1 MTGVMLEL
9 VVEFTVI
16 LISPIVFHYY
26 LWKYKKLAPAVILK
40 DVKIYACLYGLILIT
55 GIFAIWNTYSG

>member
-1 MTGVMLEL
+1 MTGAMLEL
-9 VVEFTVI
+9 VVEFGVI

-40 DVKIYACLYGLILIT
+40 DFKIYAYLYGLILIT
-55 GIFAIWNTYSG
+55 GIYAIWSQY

>member
-9 VVEFTVI
+9 VIEFTVI

-26 LWKYKKLAPAVILK
+26 LWKYKKLPPAVILK
-40 DVKIYACLYGLILIT
+40 DIEIYACLYGLILIT
-55 GIFAIWNTYSG
+55 GIFAIWSSYSG

>member
-9 VVEFTVI
+9 VIEFGVI

-26 LWKYKKLAPAVILK
+26 LWKYKKIAPAIILK
-40 DVKIYACLYGLILIT
+40 DAKIYACLYGLILIT
-55 GIFAIWNTYSG
+55 GIFAIWGEH

>member
-9 VVEFTVI
+9 VIEFGVI

-26 LWKYKKLAPAVILK
+26 LWKYKKLSPEVILK
-40 DVKIYACLYGLILIT
+40 DFKIYACLYGLILIVSL
-55 GIFAIWNTYSG
+55 FAIWKQY

>member
-1 MTGVMLEL
+1 MTVVMIEL
-9 VVEFTVI
+9 VVEFGVI

-40 DVKIYACLYGLILIT
+40 DFKIYACLYGLILIT
-55 GIFAIWNTYSG
+55 GIFAIWRQY

>member
-9 VVEFTVI
+9 VIEFGVI
-16 LISPIVFHYY
+16 LISPIVFHFY

-40 DVKIYACLYGLILIT
+40 DFKIYACLYGLILIT
-55 GIFAIWNTYSG
+55 GIFAIWGQH

>member
-9 VVEFTVI
+9 VVEFGVI

-40 DVKIYACLYGLILIT
+40 DFKIYAYLYGLILIT
-55 GIFAIWNTYSG
+55 VIYAIWSQY

>member
-9 VVEFTVI
+9 VIEFGVI

-26 LWKYKKLAPAVILK
+26 LWKYKKIAPAVILK
-40 DVKIYACLYGLILIT
+40 DFKIYACLYGLIFIT
-55 GIFAIWNTYSG
+55 GIFAIWGQH

>member
-9 VVEFTVI
+9 VVEFGVI

-26 LWKYKKLAPAVILK
+26 LWKYKKIAPAVILK
-40 DVKIYACLYGLILIT
+40 DFKIYACLYGLILIA
-55 GIFAIWNTYSG
+55 GIFAIWGQH

>member
-9 VVEFTVI
+9 VIEFGVI

-26 LWKYKKLAPAVILK
+26 LWKYKKIAPAVILK
-40 DVKIYACLYGLILIT
+40 DFKIYACLYGLILIA
-55 GIFAIWNTYSG
+55 GIFAIWGQH

>member
-1 MTGVMLEL
+1 MLEL
-9 VVEFTVI
+9 VVEFGVI

-40 DVKIYACLYGLILIT
+40 DFKIYAYLYGLILIT
-55 GIFAIWNTYSG
+55 GIYAIWSQY

>member
-9 VVEFTVI
+9 VVEFGVI
-16 LISPIVFHYY
+16 LISPIVFHFY

-40 DVKIYACLYGLILIT
+40 DFKIYACMYGLILIT
-55 GIFAIWNTYSG
+55 GIFAIWGQH

>member
-9 VVEFTVI
+9 VVEFSVI

-40 DVKIYACLYGLILIT
+40 DFKIYAYLYGLILIT
-55 GIFAIWNTYSG
+55 IIFAIWKQY

>member
-9 VVEFTVI
+9 VIEFGVI
-16 LISPIVFHYY
+16 LISPIVFHFY

-40 DVKIYACLYGLILIT
+40 DFKIYACMYGLILIT
-55 GIFAIWNTYSG
+55 GIFAIWGQH

>member
-9 VVEFTVI
+9 VVEFGVI

-26 LWKYKKLAPAVILK
+26 LWKCKKLAPAVILK
-40 DVKIYACLYGLILIT
+40 DSKIYACLYGLILIT
-55 GIFAIWNTYSG
+55 AIFAIWGQH

>member
-9 VVEFTVI
+9 VIELGMI

-40 DVKIYACLYGLILIT
+40 DFKIYACLYGLILIT
-55 GIFAIWNTYSG
+55 GIFAIWGQH

>member
-9 VVEFTVI
+9 VIEFGVI

-26 LWKYKKLAPAVILK
+26 LWKYKKIAPAVILK
-40 DVKIYACLYGLILIT
+40 DFKIYACLYVLILIA
-55 GIFAIWNTYSG
+55 GICAFWKQH

>member
-9 VVEFTVI
+9 VVELGVI

-40 DVKIYACLYGLILIT
+40 DFKIYAYLYGLILIT
-55 GIFAIWNTYSG
+55 GIYAIWSQY

>member
-9 VVEFTVI
+9 VVEFGVI

-40 DVKIYACLYGLILIT
+40 DFKIYACLYGLILIAA
-55 GIFAIWNTYSG
+55 IFAIWKQH

>member
-9 VVEFTVI
+9 VVEFGVI
-16 LISPIVFHYY
+16 LISPIVFHFY

-40 DVKIYACLYGLILIT
+40 DYKIYACLYGLILIA
-55 GIFAIWNTYSG
+55 GIFAIWGQH

>member
-9 VVEFTVI
+9 VIEFSVI

-26 LWKYKKLAPAVILK
+26 LWKYKKVPSEILMR
-40 DVKIYACLYGLILIT
+40 DFKIYTCLYGLILIT
-55 GIFAIWNTYSG
+55 GIFAIWGQH

>member
-9 VVEFTVI
+9 VIEFGVI

-26 LWKYKKLAPAVILK
+26 LWKYKKIAPAVILK
-40 DVKIYACLYGLILIT
+40 DFKIYAGLYGLILIT
-55 GIFAIWNTYSG
+55 GIFAIWGQH

>member
-9 VVEFTVI
+9 VIEFGVI
-16 LISPIVFHYY
+16 LISPIVFHFY

-40 DVKIYACLYGLILIT
+40 DFKIYACLYGLILIT
-55 GIFAIWNTYSG
+55 GIFAIWCQH

>member
-9 VVEFTVI
+9 VIEFGVI

-26 LWKYKKLAPAVILK
+26 LWKYKKIAPKILK
-40 DVKIYACLYGLILIT
+40 KDFKIYAGLYGLILIA
-55 GIFAIWNTYSG
+55 GIFAIWGQH

>member
-9 VVEFTVI
+9 VVEFGVI

-40 DVKIYACLYGLILIT
+40 DFKIYAYLFGLILIT
-55 GIFAIWNTYSG
+55 GIYAIWSQY

>member
-9 VVEFTVI
+9 VVEFGVI

-26 LWKYKKLAPAVILK
+26 LWKYKKIAPAVMLK
-40 DVKIYACLYGLILIT
+40 DFKIYVCLYGLILIT
-55 GIFAIWNTYSG
+55 GIFAIWKQH

>member
-9 VVEFTVI
+9 VIEFGVI

-26 LWKYKKLAPAVILK
+26 LWRYKKIAPAVILK
-40 DVKIYACLYGLILIT
+40 DFKIYACLYGLILIT
-55 GIFAIWNTYSG
+55 GIFAIWGQH

>member
-9 VVEFTVI
+9 VIEFGVI

-26 LWKYKKLAPAVILK
+26 LWKYKKIAPVVILK
-40 DVKIYACLYGLILIT
+40 DFKIYACLYGLILIT
-55 GIFAIWNTYSG
+55 GIFAIWAQH

>member
-9 VVEFTVI
+9 VLEFSVI

-26 LWKYKKLAPAVILK
+26 LWKYKKVPFEILMK
-40 DVKIYACLYGLILIT
+40 DFKIYACLYGLILIA
-55 GIFAIWNTYSG
+55 GIFAIWGQH

>member
-1 MTGVMLEL
+1 MLEL
-9 VVEFTVI
+9 VVEFGVI

-40 DVKIYACLYGLILIT
+40 DFKIYACLYGLILIT
-55 GIFAIWNTYSG
+55 GICAIWSQY